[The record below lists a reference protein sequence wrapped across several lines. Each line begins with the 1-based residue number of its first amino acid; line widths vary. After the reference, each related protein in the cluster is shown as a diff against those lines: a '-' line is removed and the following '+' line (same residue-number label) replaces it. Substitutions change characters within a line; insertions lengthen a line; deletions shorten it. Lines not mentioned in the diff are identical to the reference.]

1 MLKLLEIEQ
10 NYFQGEIPVKVF
22 RKLDF
27 TINEPMN
34 IGIIGPSGSGKT
46 SLLNII
52 GLIEKP
58 KSGKYFFNNLDCL
71 DLSNLRKTEFRKKNI
86 GYIFQNNQLLEYFNV
101 QENVALPLI
110 LNGEN
115 YNKACDK
122 ARNFLKLFSLEKRMT
137 FKPGVLSGGEQQRV
151 AVARA
156 MIKKPSVLLADEP
169 TGSLDDNTAEIV
181 FKYITDLSK
190 KNNTLTI
197 IATHNTKFIKKLD
210 ICFKIN
216 EGKLIEI

>member
-58 KSGKYFFNNLDCL
+58 KSGKYFFNNMNCL
-71 DLSNLRKTEFRKKNI
+71 DLSNVKKTEFRKKNI
-86 GYIFQNNQLLEYFNV
+86 GYIFQNNQLLEDFNV
-101 QENVALPLI
+101 QENIALPLI

-122 ARNFLKLFSLEKRMT
+122 ALTFLRLFGLEKRMK

-169 TGSLDDNTAEIV
+169 TGSLDDSTSEIV

-197 IATHNTKFIKKLD
+197 IATHNTKFIRKLD
-210 ICFKIN
+210 ICFKID